1 MTVQRG
7 FTLIEL
13 LVTIAVAGVLVA
25 IAVPSFKSVITSTRL
40 DTISSEL
47 TDTIS
52 FARSESVKRNKTITL
67 CRTESAKSKK
77 CEAGAVWEHWL
88 VKQNASSDSE
98 DKDGDGDD
106 DDDDDDVI
114 KRGNFSSHKAS
125 IQITTDKT
133 LSSSKINF
141 NTDGLARSGSNLLNN
156 AHIIVCAL
164 DVTNNSI
171 RKITLNAAG
180 HTYINKESG
189 VCP

>member
-88 VKQNASSDSE
+88 VKQNASSESE
-98 DKDGDGDD
+98 
-106 DDDDDDVI
+106 DDVI
-114 KRGNFSSHKAS
+114 KRGNFSSHKTS
-125 IQITTDKT
+125 IQITTDENI
-133 LSSSKINF
+133 SSSKINF
-141 NTDGLARSGSNLLNN
+141 NTDGLARSGSNLLSN